1 MTIAN
6 DTVAGVRLNGTA
18 IAWSTHR
25 GGPLQ
30 INIIKDLLSRLHYID
45 KDKRLTR
52 PDPQIVFAYDVS
64 RLENDQLAK

>member
-1 MTIAN
+1 MSSGICS
-6 DTVAGVRLNGTA
+6 VGF
-18 IAWSTHR
+18 
-25 GGPLQ
+25 
-30 INIIKDLLSRLHYID
+30 HYTD